1 MFDADARSLVLTDWD
16 PPVDVHL
23 SSLQPAEAPPA
34 WRRTWFR
41 RHRSA
46 AARDAQPGQPYLF
59 TL

>member
-1 MFDADARSLVLTDWD
+1 MFDTHQRPVLTADWD
-16 PPVDVHL
+16 QSVDVHL
-23 SSLQPAEAPPA
+23 SPYQPAEAPPA

-46 AARDAQPGQPYLF
+46 AAREAQPGQPYLF